1 LWQGSQRPGGYH
13 IESLWRQV
21 FQPGIPDRYLQVNA
35 VGGSL
40 KKCAFFRGGL
50 MQGHGQIGPQQGQH
64 QPWKAGAR
72 TEVGQGPGLRRNEGR
87 QLGRVPEMPVPKVG
101 QGAFRH

>member
-1 LWQGSQRPGGYH
+1 LQQLGQGSQRPGGYH

-64 QPWKAGAR
+64 QPWKAGTR
-72 TEVGQGPGLRRNEGR
+72 TEIGKGPSLRRDEG
-87 QLGRVPEMPVPKVG
+87 G
-101 QGAFRH
+101 